1 MSCWSYPRLPWR
13 LTGRTLKRLF
23 TNAFKHKERRGKMDL
38 ELQGKNALVTGG
50 ERGIGRE
57 VCLAL
62 AREGVNIAY
71 CDIQTGQG
79 PESTQEQL
87 RGLGRKVLA
96 QNVDVSD
103 EAAVVAFVQAAIG
116 ELGAIH
122 IFVSNAGIIEW
133 EPITRI
139 TLESWNRVLGV
150 NLTGAMLCTREVAR
164 HMVARRQGVMLFT
177 SSTIQYNPAYKEA
190 AYRVSKTGVQ
200 VLAETAAVELAPYG
214 IRVNTVS
221 PGLID
226 SPNWA
231 GGILPRVAHDP
242 AIGET
247 FMGNIPLGRLGRP
260 GDVGPAYAF
269 LASDKA
275 SFATGAN
282 IVLDGGFTLR
292 PLVLVTPEEIRS
304 MNL

>member
-1 MSCWSYPRLPWR
+1 MCGAVFLSDKL
-13 LTGRTLKRLF
+13 LKGDISTRHR
-23 TNAFKHKERRGKMDL
+23 NMDL
-38 ELQGKNALVTGG
+38 ELEGKNALVTGG
-50 ERGIGRE
+50 ERGIGKE
-57 VCLAL
+57 VCLSL

-71 CDIQTGQG
+71 CDIKTEKGEG
-79 PESTQEQL
+79 STREMV
-87 RGLGRKVLA
+87 RNLGRKACVMEL
-96 QNVDVSD
+96 DVS
-103 EAAVVAFVQAAIG
+103 EEERVVRFVQDAIS
-116 ELGAIH
+116 ELGCID

-133 EPITRI
+133 EPITKI
-139 TLESWNRVLGV
+139 TLDCWNRILAV

-164 HMVARRQGVMLFT
+164 HMVERRKGVMLFT

-190 AYRVSKTGVQ
+190 AYRVSKIGVQ
-200 VLAETAAVELAPYG
+200 AFAETVAIELAPYG

-231 GGILPRVAHDP
+231 EGILPKAANDP
-242 AIGET
+242 IAGEA
-247 FMGNIPLGRLGRP
+247 FMGSIPLGRLGLP
-260 GDVGPAYAF
+260 SDVGAAYAF
-269 LASDKA
+269 LASDRA

-292 PLVLVTPEEIRS
+292 PLILVTQEEIRK

>member
-1 MSCWSYPRLPWR
+1 
-13 LTGRTLKRLF
+13 
-23 TNAFKHKERRGKMDL
+23 MDL
-38 ELQGKNALVTGG
+38 ELEGKNALVTGG

-57 VCLAL
+57 VCLSL

-71 CDIQTGQG
+71 CDIKTETGEG
-79 PESTQEQL
+79 STREKV
-87 RGLGRKVLA
+87 GNLGRKAFVMEL
-96 QNVDVSD
+96 DVS
-103 EAAVVAFVQAAIG
+103 EEERVVRFVQDAIS
-116 ELGAIH
+116 ELGCID

-133 EPITRI
+133 EPITKI
-139 TLESWNRVLGV
+139 TLDCWNRILAV

-164 HMVARRQGVMLFT
+164 HMVERRKGVMLFT

-190 AYRVSKTGVQ
+190 AYRVSKIGVQ
-200 VLAETAAVELAPYG
+200 AFAETAAIELAPYG

-231 GGILPRVAHDP
+231 GGILPKAANDP
-242 AIGET
+242 IAGEE
-247 FMGNIPLGRLGRP
+247 FMGSIPLGRLGLP
-260 GDVGPAYAF
+260 SDVGSAYAF

-292 PLVLVTPEEIRS
+292 PLVLVTPEEIRK